1 VALKKL
7 TLKAGVNRENTRY
20 TNENGWYESQWVRF
34 RQGTPEKIG
43 GYVPFVNREGYFGT
57 PIAGIIRGMLTY
69 APSYLLE
76 AYANSTFVPTQV
88 FVGTNRGA
96 YDFTRTTETTA
107 SGGPVQIIYPLLVG
121 PFGPP
126 SGTVDYYVKD
136 AKFDLY
142 GPGPTYTEA
151 EITFD
156 GSTISPVPRSVFY
169 PGQVIRL
176 LPPLFTPGFPSPA
189 NGNFNSLYTITSVG
203 IGSTTNIRVSITPPP
218 LPVTTTSWRTG
229 IMVYFDAKP
238 DIPTTL
244 GEITLWSQSLFGDLV
259 MSNRRGGPIY
269 AGGQSLNALDQS
281 NGIPSPNPPASAP
294 PITANY
300 VLVSDVSRFVFA
312 LGTQPYYPTSNVF
325 PFTVIFPADPLLI
338 RWCDQEN
345 YSEWAPA
352 ATNQAGELRL
362 SKGSEIVTA
371 LQARQ
376 EVLVWTDTALY
387 ALQYLGP
394 PVVWGAQLMG
404 DNITIISQN
413 AAVYANGTAYWMG
426 DGKFYI
432 YRGTVETLRCDL
444 RRYVFEDLDPANAW
458 QVTAGTNEQFNEVW
472 WYYVSKGS
480 STLQPDKYVVYNYA
494 EDIWYYGTDSASTYL
509 DSRLGNATGPLKAVA
524 TPGSGPSPEATSVI
538 YETEFG
544 NDARNYPLD
553 PVPVAAIPAYITSA
567 EFDLDDGHQFMFAW
581 RMLPDITFTGSDNPD
596 PLATPPIPTPSV
608 QMALLP
614 MKNSGSGV
622 TNPASVGGSNSA
634 TVLRIAPETT
644 YTIEEFT
651 GQVFTR
657 IRARQIMIKI
667 SSNTLGVSWQ
677 IGSPRLDMR
686 TDGRR

>member
-1 VALKKL
+1 MALKKL
-7 TLKAGVNRENTRY
+7 TFKAGLNRENTRY

-34 RQGTPEKIG
+34 RQKTPEKIG
-43 GYVPFVNREGYFGT
+43 GYAPFANREGSFA
-57 PIAGIIRGMLTY
+57 PIPGIVRGMLTY
-69 APSYLLE
+69 LPSYLLE
-76 AYANSTFVPTQV
+76 SFANSPFIPTQV

-96 YDFTRTTETTA
+96 YSFTRTTDTTA
-107 SGGPVQIIYPLLVG
+107 TGGASEIIYPLTVSGSG
-121 PFGPP
+121 PGAVT
-126 SGTVDYYVKD
+126 GTVDYYVKD

-169 PGQVIRL
+169 PGQVIKI
-176 LPPLFTPGFPSPA
+176 LPPPLSPGFPLPA
-189 NGNFNSLYTITSVG
+189 NGNSNSLYTVTSVNL
-203 IGSTTNIRVSITPPP
+203 GSLVNIRVSITSPPA
-218 LPVTTTSWRTG
+218 PVITTSWRVG
-229 IMVYFDAKP
+229 VMVYFQDKP
-238 DIPTTL
+238 DIPTVL
-244 GEITLWSQSLFGDLV
+244 GEITLWSQSLFGSTV
-259 MSNRRGGPIY
+259 MSNLRGGPIY
-269 AGGQSLNALDQS
+269 ADGQSLNALDQT
-281 NGIPSPNPPASAP
+281 NGTPNTNPPASAP

-312 LGTQPYYPTSNVF
+312 LGTQPYYPTSTEF

-362 SKGSEIVTA
+362 SKGSEIITA

-387 ALQYLGP
+387 ALQYLGAP
-394 PVVWGAQLMG
+394 IVWGAQLMG

-444 RRYVFEDLDPANAW
+444 RRYVFEDLDPTNAW

-494 EDIWYYGTDSASTYL
+494 EDIWYYGTDTASVYL
-509 DSRLGNATGPLKAVA
+509 DSRLGNATGPLKTKA
-524 TPGSGPSPEATSVI
+524 TKVGTSPATSII
-538 YETEFG
+538 YQTEFG
-544 NDARNYPLD
+544 NDERNYSTD
-553 PVPVAAIPAYITSA
+553 PTPIAAIPAYITSA

-596 PLATPPIPTPSV
+596 PLAVPPIPTPSV

-634 TVLRIAPETT
+634 AVLRVAPETT
-644 YTIEEFT
+644 FTIEEFT

-677 IGSPRLDMR
+677 LGSPRLDMR

>member
-1 VALKKL
+1 MALKKL
-7 TLKAGVNRENTRY
+7 TLKAGINRENTRY

-43 GYVPFVNREGYFGT
+43 GYAPFANPESSFS
-57 PIAGIIRGMLTY
+57 GINGVARGMLTY
-69 APSYLLE
+69 VPSYFTE
-76 AYANSTFVPTQV
+76 IYANSPYIHTQV

-96 YDFTRTTETTA
+96 YEFVRSTDPTGSSPPGAIISPLTI
-107 SGGPVQIIYPLLVG
+107 SGSGPGSV
-121 PFGPP
+121 
-126 SGTVDYYVKD
+126 SGTVEYYVKD
-136 AKFDLY
+136 AKFDLFGA
-142 GPGPTYTEA
+142 GPFYTEA
-151 EITFD
+151 QITFD
-156 GSTISPVPRSVFY
+156 ASTISPVTNSVFY
-169 PGQVIRL
+169 VGQLIKI
-176 LPPLFTPGFPSPA
+176 LPPVGPGFPFPA
-189 NGNFNSLYTITSVG
+189 NGNSSFIYTVTSVNLG
-203 IGSTTNIRVSITPPP
+203 AFVNIRVSITPPP
-218 LPVTTTSWRTG
+218 LPVTTTSWRVG
-229 IMVYFDAKP
+229 IMIYFEAKP

-244 GEITLWSQSLFGDLV
+244 GEITLWSQSLFGSTV
-259 MSNRRGGPIY
+259 ISNRRGGPIY
-269 AGGQSLNALDQS
+269 AGGQSLNALDQV
-281 NGIPSPNPPASAP
+281 NGTPTPTPPASAP

-312 LGTQPYYPTSNVF
+312 FGTQPFYTFNASAG
-325 PFTVIFPADPLLI
+325 FTIIFPVDPLLI

-345 YSEWAPA
+345 YSEWTPA

-362 SKGSEIVTA
+362 SKGSEIITA

-387 ALQYLGP
+387 ALQYLGA

-404 DNITIISQN
+404 DNITILSQN

-494 EDIWYYGTDSASTYL
+494 EDIWYYGIDSASVYL
-509 DSRLGNATGPLKAVA
+509 DSRLGNATGPLKVVA
-524 TPGSGPSPEATSVI
+524 TPGSGPSPVATSVI

-544 NDARNYPLD
+544 NDARGYPAD

-581 RMLPDITFTGSDNPD
+581 RMLPDITFTGSDEAD
-596 PLATPPIPTPSV
+596 PLAVPPIPTPSV

-622 TNPASVGGSNSA
+622 TNPASVGGDNDA
-634 TVLRIAPETT
+634 QVLQVAPETA

-651 GQVFTR
+651 GQVFIR
-657 IRARQIMIKI
+657 IRARQIMIKV
-667 SSNTLGVSWQ
+667 SSDTLGVSWQ
-677 IGSPRLDMR
+677 LGSPRLDMR